1 MREFAN
7 GHFCHRLVA
16 VNEQEATILRSLGFA
31 DVSVIGHMRDVALTP
46 RKWKDRSGLL
56 FVGAI
61 HETDSPNYDSLSWFI
76 EAVLP
81 IVQQALGW
89 ETHLTVVG
97 FTEQGVS
104 LERFGDHPR
113 VSLLGAVAD
122 TRPLYD
128 AHRIFVAPTRFAAGI
143 PYKVHEAASFG
154 IPVVASELLRRQL
167 GWENGRELLSADV
180 ADPGAFAHH
189 IISLYQSEALWS
201 SVRTAAAERLQQ
213 ENNPARYRHLVSESL
228 TFFDTRGPT

>member
-7 GHFCHRLVA
+7 GHLCHRLIA
-16 VNEQEATILRSLGFA
+16 VNDQEAEILRSLGFE
-31 DVSVIGHMRDVALTP
+31 DVSVIGHMREVALTP

-61 HETDSPNYDSLSWFI
+61 HEIASPNYDSLSWFI

-89 ETHLTVVG
+89 ETGLTVVG
-97 FTEQGVS
+97 FTEQGVP
-104 LERFGDHPR
+104 LERFSDHPR

-128 AHRIFVAPTRFAAGI
+128 AHRIFLAPTRFAAGI

-154 IPVVASELLRRQL
+154 VPVVASELLRRQL

-180 ADPGAFAHH
+180 TDPGGFARH

-201 SVRTAAAERLQQ
+201 AIRAAAAERLRQ
-213 ENNPARYRHLVSESL
+213 ENSPARYRSFVRDSL
-228 TFFDTRGPT
+228 NSFHTRGPT